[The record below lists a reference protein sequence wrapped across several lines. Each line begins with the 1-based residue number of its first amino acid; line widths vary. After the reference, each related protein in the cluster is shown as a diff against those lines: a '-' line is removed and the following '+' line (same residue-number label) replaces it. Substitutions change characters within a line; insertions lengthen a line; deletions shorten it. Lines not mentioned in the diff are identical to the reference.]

1 MNYKY
6 KRNLEINEWLVNTR
20 WFYMTAIFLIGI
32 LGNSLISV
40 INNRLT
46 FIYIAILL
54 LLFLIINSCLNKV
67 LIKIK
72 NSELSSEIKLKYLSV
87 WQIIIEII
95 FFTII
100 LYLIGDKSI
109 AGIFFF
115 LPIISSAF
123 IFGVRGALLTAL
135 VSTLILN
142 ASNIFEYFNLIFLYI
157 QNKNFLNSLQLLE
170 LKYSTIFLI
179 KIIATSNFYFVIAI
193 FSGYGIKFL
202 SKREQ
207 KIIKKIEEIKLE
219 KKLQEKK
226 IKKLGDNAKI
236 LERHEKIIKNI
247 NQRLNKKINELEI
260 SEKSLIRAFNDLQQ
274 ARKATEEEK
283 NKTESI
289 ISNFIDPI
297 IVINKNDEIDLIN
310 PSAKEIFG
318 FTDNNLGEKVKSD
331 DNYSMKNFQK
341 IIKQKYTVKTS
352 KEVASIDSDNEE
364 EIIII
369 FKRHEF
375 TYKVITK
382 KIISDNEYKGVLK
395 IFYNLTRERMIDKLK
410 SEFISIA
417 AHQLRTPLSAI
428 KWIIKMVLDGDVGEI
443 NIEQQKLLFKGYQSN
458 ERMIVL
464 VNNMLNVSRIEEGRF
479 GYSFNKEDIVELIQN
494 EVDNISNLIKN
505 KKIKFIFNK
514 PEKISK
520 IFLDKK
526 KMSLVFQNLL
536 ENAIKY
542 TPNFGTITVTIES
555 GNKFI
560 KVKIKDNGV
569 GIPKIDQKKLFS
581 KFFRAQNVIRMQ
593 TEGSGLGLFIVK
605 NIIESHNGKIL
616 VNSEEGKGSEF
627 ILTLP
632 TKK

>member
-32 LGNSLISV
+32 LGNSLISI
-40 INNRLT
+40 INNKLA

-54 LLFLIINSCLNKV
+54 LLFLIVNSYLNKV

-72 NSELSSEIKLKYLSV
+72 NSELSSEIKLKYLSI
-87 WQIIIEII
+87 WQIIIEMV
-95 FFTII
+95 FFTVI

-123 IFGVRGALLTAL
+123 IFGVRGALFTAL
-135 VSTLILN
+135 ASALILN
-142 ASNIFEYFNLIFLYI
+142 ISNVFEYFNLIFLYI
-157 QNKNFLNSLQLLE
+157 QNKDFFNGTQLLE

-179 KIIATSNFYFVIAI
+179 KIITTTNFYFVIAI

-207 KIIKKIEEIKLE
+207 KIIKQVENIKLE
-219 KKLQEKK
+219 KKLQEEK

-236 LERHEKIIKNI
+236 SERHEKIIKNI
-247 NQRLNKKINELEI
+247 NQRLNGKINELEK
-260 SEKSLIRAFNDLQQ
+260 SEKSLMRAFNDLQQ

-289 ISNFIDPI
+289 ISNFVDPI
-297 IVINKNDEIDLIN
+297 IVINKKDKIDLIN

-318 FTDNNLGEKVKSD
+318 FIDDDLGKKVKND
-331 DNYSMKNFQK
+331 DNYSMKNFQE
-341 IIKQKYTVKTS
+341 IIKQKYNIKTS
-352 KEVASIDSDNEE
+352 NEVASIYSDNEE
-364 EIIII
+364 EITIM
-369 FKRHEF
+369 FKKHKF

-395 IFYNLTRERMIDKLK
+395 IFYNLTREKMIDKLK

-428 KWIIKMVLDGDVGEI
+428 KWIIKMVLDEDVGKI

-458 ERMIVL
+458 ERMIIL

-479 GYSFNKEDIVELIQN
+479 GYSFDKEDVVKIIQN
-494 EVDNISNLIKN
+494 EVNNITNLIKN
-505 KKIKFIFNK
+505 K
-514 PEKISK
+514 
-520 IFLDKK
+520 
-526 KMSLVFQNLL
+526 
-536 ENAIKY
+536 
-542 TPNFGTITVTIES
+542 
-555 GNKFI
+555 
-560 KVKIKDNGV
+560 
-569 GIPKIDQKKLFS
+569 
-581 KFFRAQNVIRMQ
+581 
-593 TEGSGLGLFIVK
+593 
-605 NIIESHNGKIL
+605 
-616 VNSEEGKGSEF
+616 
-627 ILTLP
+627 
-632 TKK
+632 